1 MKRIVSTVITLAL
14 SCSLVL
20 GQQTSATARLKGTVL
35 DTNGAAISNVQ
46 ITVQDS
52 TRSFKVV
59 SDEYGRF
66 QIDLPPGKYEVR
78 SDKLPGFAATK
89 REVTVETSKAAEITI
104 VPAISLE
111 GAICIL
117 YVTSGPTKKPK
128 RRKRH
133 R

>member
-59 SDEYGRF
+59 SNEYGRF

-89 REVTVETSKAAEITI
+89 REVTDETSKAAVITI
-104 VPAISLE
+104 STRISLL
-111 GAICIL
+111 GVICIL
-117 YVTSGPTKKPK
+117 YIPSRLV
-128 RRKRH
+128 
-133 R
+133 